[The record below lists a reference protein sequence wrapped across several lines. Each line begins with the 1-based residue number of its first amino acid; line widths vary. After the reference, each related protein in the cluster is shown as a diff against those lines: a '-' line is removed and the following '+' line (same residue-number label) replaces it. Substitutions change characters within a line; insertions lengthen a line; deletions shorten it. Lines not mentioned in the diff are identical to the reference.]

1 MKRSSTIARVLAP
14 VFSLSL
20 LAGYVTW
27 SHQSAQVSAADTTVV
42 RAVPVPVPWEAPLPR
57 SHALQPT
64 LAEQLEQGEL
74 HSHLTSQ
81 TGPSRPEFEPE
92 KIQLK
97 SRPPQPFRL
106 MSSSKSA
113 QVFAEPV
120 PGTLWHSVAAMMM
133 ADDHDGVSGEVSPQ
147 MLEQKRMEQRILRP
161 HYDIQMSSSKSAPIL
176 SPQMVRN
183 FGKWKN
189 VWHPLTELLL
199 PVHSNT
205 PVQGPR
211 SVLQPAP

>member
-1 MKRSSTIARVLAP
+1 MKRSATVARVLAP

-20 LAGYVTW
+20 LAGYVIW
-27 SHQSAQVSAADTTVV
+27 SHQSAQVSAADASWVKTM
-42 RAVPVPVPWEAPLPR
+42 PLPWEAPLSR

-64 LAEQLEQGEL
+64 LAEELEQGEL

-81 TGPSRPEFEPE
+81 TGPSRPELEPE
-92 KIQLK
+92 KIELK
-97 SRPPQPFRL
+97 TRPAPSFRF

-120 PGTLWHSVAAMMM
+120 AGTLWHSVAAIMM
-133 ADDHDGVSGEVSPQ
+133 ADDHDGVSGEVSPR

-161 HYDIQMSSSKSAPIL
+161 HYDILMSSSKSGAIL
-176 SPQMVRN
+176 SPQMVRH

-205 PVQGPR
+205 PAQVPR